1 MAVDAAI
8 YQDLN
13 SFVPEFDMR
22 RPATISGLCA
32 GPAADRTF
40 DSGEHTVE
48 LFVDRCDGFN
58 EEFQVIT
65 GYRSVSR
72 FILEEVTAET
82 SSCARV

>member
-1 MAVDAAI
+1 MPVDAAV

-13 SFVPEFDMR
+13 RFVPKFDMR

-40 DSGEHTVE
+40 GSGEHTVE
-48 LFVDRCDGFN
+48 LFVDRCDGFD

-72 FILEEVTAET
+72 FILEEVTAES
-82 SSCARV
+82 SSCTRV